1 MQLTANERIE
11 LFGTRVFSQ
20 QLLKYLESKQEVGMD
35 SIVNLFPD
43 VKRKTLRNALD
54 RLVKKKVIK
63 KDSGVYIFIGEVD
76 YSVSKV
82 DAVWKAV
89 QILKV
94 FKAEDIQR
102 VTGFDLVS
110 INKDLNAWLK
120 NGDVVRIGKDGQ
132 KPIYKILTIST
143 AKPIGIYG
151 RRKK

>member
-1 MQLTANERIE
+1 MPLTAKERIE

-20 QLLKYLESKQEVGMD
+20 QLRKYIETKQEVGLD
-35 SIVNLFPD
+35 SIVAIFPD
-43 VKRKTLRNALD
+43 IKRKTIKNALD
-54 RLVKKKVIK
+54 RLIDKKIIEKNKGAYV
-63 KDSGVYIFIGEVD
+63 FIGEVN
-76 YSVSKV
+76 YTVSKI
-82 DAVWKAV
+82 DAVWRTV
-89 QILKV
+89 QILKT

-120 NGDVVRIGKDGQ
+120 NGDIIRIGKDGQ
-132 KPIYKILTIST
+132 KPIYKLLTISS

>member
-1 MQLTANERIE
+1 MPLTAKERIE

-20 QLLKYLESKQEVGMD
+20 QLLKYLETKQEVGMD
-35 SIVNLFPD
+35 SIVSTFPD
-43 VKRKTLRNALD
+43 VKRKTIKNALD
-54 RLVKKKVIK
+54 RLIAKNTIEKNK
-63 KDSGVYIFIGEVD
+63 GVYVLI
-76 YSVSKV
+76 SKV
-82 DAVWKAV
+82 DYTLSKIDAVWRAI
-89 QILKV
+89 QILKT

-120 NGDVVRIGKDGQ
+120 NGDIIRIGKDGQ
-132 KPIYKILTIST
+132 KPIYKLRTISS

>member
-1 MQLTANERIE
+1 MPLTAKERIE

-20 QLLKYLESKQEVGMD
+20 QLCKYIETKQEVGLD
-35 SIVNLFPD
+35 SIVAIFPD
-43 VKRKTLRNALD
+43 IKRKTIKNALD
-54 RLVKKKVIK
+54 RLINKKIIEKNK
-63 KDSGVYIFIGEVD
+63 GAYIFIGEVN
-76 YSVSKV
+76 YTVSKI
-82 DAVWKAV
+82 DAVWRTV
-89 QILKV
+89 QILKT

-120 NGDVVRIGKDGQ
+120 NGDIIRIGKDGQ
-132 KPIYKILTIST
+132 KPIYKLLTISS

>member
-1 MQLTANERIE
+1 MPLTAKERIE

-20 QLLKYLESKQEVGMD
+20 QLRKYIETKQEVGLD
-35 SIVNLFPD
+35 SIVAIFPD
-43 VKRKTLRNALD
+43 IKRKTIKNALD
-54 RLVKKKVIK
+54 RLIDKKIIEKNK
-63 KDSGVYIFIGEVD
+63 GAYIFIGEVN
-76 YSVSKV
+76 YTVSKI
-82 DAVWKAV
+82 DAVWRTV
-89 QILKV
+89 QILKT

-120 NGDVVRIGKDGQ
+120 NGDIIRIGKDGQ
-132 KPIYKILTIST
+132 KPIYKLLTISS